1 MRKCTLE
8 FVCYLPRKIPN
19 FGTSLR
25 NRMKVSYTL
34 ASKKT

>member
-25 NRMKVSYTL
+25 KGKKVISQFPIL
-34 ASKKT
+34 W